1 MKKNADSRSNFH
13 DWQRAIWLSL
23 AELRRLAEGL
33 RIYCVKIF
41 NWASC
46 YMFLF
51 LLNTI
56 LRTVNIVYT
65 KYQSSPCDLIEVQ

>member
-1 MKKNADSRSNFH
+1 MKSDGDSCSHSH

-23 AELRRLAEGL
+23 AELRRLAESL
-33 RIYCVKIF
+33 RIYWAMIF
-41 NWASC
+41 NWALF

-56 LRTVNIVYT
+56 LRTVNIVFT
-65 KYQSSPCDLIEVQ
+65 KYLSLPCDLI